1 MLCIDATLRYV
12 AIQIREVTLQRAE
25 FAHFRRRMLATGQS
39 GFPWRYFGDAST
51 PT

>member
-12 AIQIREVTLQRAE
+12 AIQIREVTLQRVE
-25 FAHFRRRMLATGQS
+25 VAHFRRRMLATEQS
-39 GFPWRYFGDAST
+39 RFPWGYVGDACT